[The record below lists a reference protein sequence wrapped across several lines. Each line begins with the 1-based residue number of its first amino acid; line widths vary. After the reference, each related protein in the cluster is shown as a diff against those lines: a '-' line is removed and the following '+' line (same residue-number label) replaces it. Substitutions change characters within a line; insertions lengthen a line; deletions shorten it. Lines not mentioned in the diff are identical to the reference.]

1 MHDALITLF
10 FCHIPKEQ
18 RKTTTRITKQK
29 QQEIYNKSQHYNLQ
43 SNALSRE
50 RLREIALCPVCD
62 HLRQTQSRPA
72 AYMSKLSK
80 PCTVYICVYMYT
92 CMYLIIWNKS
102 ANCWCMRVLCT
113 YTNKRNSQNC
123 PGHVQACIRTDV
135 DVKTA
140 PISLGNFFVPC
151 PRSTGHPHP
160 STTDV
165 YDVEN
170 FLRGPTPSVSCL
182 IIILKIEALLWA
194 CEEFKST
201 LCC

>member
-80 PCTVYICVYMYT
+80 QCTMYICVYVYV
-92 CMYLIIWNKS
+92 LIQ
-102 ANCWCMRVLCT
+102 
-113 YTNKRNSQNC
+113 TNVKIKT
-123 PGHVQACIRTDV
+123 VQAAYICVVCIPTNV
-135 DVKTA
+135 YVKTVHGVCRRVYVQTYMLKQPQFLWETFLSPA
-140 PISLGNFFVPC
+140 PDLLD
-151 PRSTGHPHP
+151 TP
-160 STTDV
+160 STTD
-165 YDVEN
+165 
-170 FLRGPTPSVSCL
+170 RGV
-182 IIILKIEALLWA
+182 
-194 CEEFKST
+194 
-201 LCC
+201 